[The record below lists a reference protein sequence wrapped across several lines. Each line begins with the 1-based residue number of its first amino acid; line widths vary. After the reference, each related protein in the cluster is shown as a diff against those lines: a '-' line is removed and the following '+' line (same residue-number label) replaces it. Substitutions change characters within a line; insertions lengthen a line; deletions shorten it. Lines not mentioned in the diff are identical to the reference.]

1 MRAVGRGSPI
11 VRPVAVTST
20 EQRRTIRPPSSTVVG
35 LVVLASVVLT
45 AFHFTDNH
53 ISIDTYPQPGWV
65 TEAVVLIS
73 WPVLTAFG
81 VAGYLLYRR
90 ERFTA
95 AQVCLVAYAYTG
107 LSSLGH
113 FISGSPDEFT
123 TRGLVSVLIDGV
135 AGSAVLAVAVW
146 SILALRRR
154 PPLPGSG

>member
-1 MRAVGRGSPI
+1 M
-11 VRPVAVTST
+11 
-20 EQRRTIRPPSSTVVG
+20 VG
-35 LVVLASVVLT
+35 LVVLASVLAT
-45 AFHFTDNH
+45 AFHFTDNYV
-53 ISIDTYPQPGWV
+53 SIDTYPQPGWV
-65 TEAVVLIS
+65 TEAVVLVS

-90 ERFTA
+90 ERFAA

-113 FISGSPDEFT
+113 FTSGSPDEFT

-154 PPLPGSG
+154 PPLPVSG